1 MVVLDSRKRRTLYY
15 NDFRCSTRA
24 ETNHRRGRLLEP
36 YCVLDLA
43 DEKGLLAGK
52 VLGDL
57 GAEVI
62 KIEPPSGDT
71 ARRIGPFYQNKETGE
86 TSLYWMAYNT
96 SKKGITLNIEHPKGR
111 NVFRELVKRA
121 DFVIETFAPGYLEDL
136 GLGYPH
142 LKEIAPRLIMA
153 SITPF
158 GQSGPYKDYLASDLI
173 TMAMGGVA
181 YITGQEDRPPLRL
194 ALNQSYVLAGI
205 HCAASCLTAL
215 TFRHST
221 GLGQHIDISI
231 QECVATTLWSSI
243 PIWEFLNINEPR
255 MGNKG
260 TYGKF
265 VFMRE
270 VWQCKDGYV
279 VRLPIG
285 GIWGARDWS
294 GLASWMEE
302 NGMIGSLKGVDWE
315 KMDTAELTQEL
326 VDTWERDMARFFLLY
341 TKAELEEGASKR
353 GIKLIGVKTVPEIME
368 SPHLKARGYW
378 QELYHPE
385 FNRNLT
391 YPGFY
396 FLSDKTS
403 HMPRYRAPLLGEHN
417 LEVYRDKLGLSAT
430 EIDQLKREAV
440 I

>member
-1 MVVLDSRKRRTLYY
+1 MLS
-15 NDFRCSTRA
+15 
-24 ETNHRRGRLLEP
+24 P

-43 DEKGLLAGK
+43 DEKGALAGK

-57 GAEVI
+57 GAYVI
-62 KIEPPSGDT
+62 KIEPPAGDT
-71 ARRIGPFYQNKETGE
+71 TRRIGPFYQNREDLE

-96 SKKGITLNIEHPKGR
+96 SKRGVTLNLEHPKGR
-111 NVFRELVKRA
+111 EIFSELVKKA
-121 DFVIETFAPGYLEDL
+121 DFVIESFPPNYLENL
-136 GLGYPH
+136 GIDYPQ
-142 LKEIAPRLIMA
+142 LKEIAPHVIMA

-158 GQSGPYKDYLASDLI
+158 GRTGPYKDYKASDLI
-173 TMAMGGVA
+173 TMSMGGVVF
-181 YITGQEDRPPLRL
+181 ITGQEDRPPLRL

-215 TFRHST
+215 TFRRST

-243 PIWEFLNINEPR
+243 PIWEFLGINEPR

-302 NGMIGSLKGVDWE
+302 DGVIGSLKGIDWE

-326 VDTWERDMARFFLLY
+326 VDNWERDMARFFLLH
-341 TKAELEEGASKR
+341 TKDELEEGAAKR
-353 GIKLIGVKTVPEIME
+353 GIKLIGIKTIPEIVN
-368 SPHLKARGYW
+368 SPHLRARGYW
-378 QELYHPE
+378 KEVYHPE
-385 FNRNLT
+385 FDRSFA

-396 FLSDKTS
+396 FLSNETS
-403 HMPRYRAPLLGEHN
+403 HGPRSRAPLLGEHN
-417 LEVYRDKLGLSAT
+417 YEVYQDRLGLSVA
-430 EIDQLKREAV
+430 EIDELKRQGV